1 MHPSTSS
8 TPNPYL
14 YLSSIYHTITSIS
27 SPNAILTLV
36 PGQLNIYTA
45 SPSKDYRKRLAP
57 LTYVVLSVYTHIYIG
72 CGTSDI
78 CWQLSVWQWDVCAD
92 AGLCD
97 GVLVPGDHTCPLSGT
112 RRLFWCTGKHAL
124 QIGPWRSVVAW
135 KLEQSSLNVCL
146 SSPQFWQCTYHNC
159 SSYMWIQL
167 FISLPRY
174 WCNNVTVLL
183 CRQLFKCCDFFFS
196 VPAYI
201 LFW

>member
-45 SPSKDYRKRLAP
+45 SPSKDYRKKLAP
-57 LTYVVLSVYTHIYIG
+57 LTYVVLSVYTHIHIG

-135 KLEQSSLNVCL
+135 KLEQSQASMCVCPL
-146 SSPQFWQCTYHNC
+146 PISDSVRIIIAHRICEFNC
-159 SSYMWIQL
+159 SSVYHAIDAAMWL
-167 FISLPRY
+167 
-174 WCNNVTVLL
+174 LL
-183 CRQLFKCCDFFFS
+183 CRQLFKCCDFFFLYL
-196 VPAYI
+196 PT
-201 LFW
+201 FCFD